1 MVEPSL
7 STEQLELLLRL
18 KAEIETGPLYSY
30 LTIHV
35 PRLVHNHSH
44 NHSKTSRSRSNTTR
58 KGGGLDKKMIT
69 FVIVAIVFIISFS
82 VTSNQAKDY
91 FEILLLQPS
100 IYWETVLVP
109 FLNKLKETGNERNS
123 LAFVLFGQYV
133 HAIAI
138 PTVKGI
144 YKKVTEAISG
154 DPLAL
159 NGLWSLWT
167 NMIKFKDTLV
177 EPKNKTEITPEKMR
191 EIYEAGLKDIERV
204 VFYVTAPK
212 DFKLYSL
219 PYGSKLITN
228 KSICN

>member
-18 KAEIETGPLYSY
+18 KAEIETGPLSSY
-30 LTIHV
+30 LTMHV
-35 PRLVHNHSH
+35 PRLVHKSH
-44 NHSKTSRSRSNTTR
+44 NKTPRSRSNATR
-58 KGGGLDKKMIT
+58 KGGGLDKKMLT
-69 FVIVAIVFIISFS
+69 LVIVAIAFIISFS
-82 VTSNQAKDY
+82 VTSNQARDY
-91 FEILLLQPS
+91 FEIMLLQPS

-109 FLNKLKETGNERNS
+109 FLDKLKTGNDRSS
-123 LAFVLFGQYV
+123 LGFVLFGQYV
-133 HAIAI
+133 HSIMI
-138 PTVKGI
+138 PTLKGV
-144 YKKVTEAISG
+144 YKKLMESISG

-167 NMIKFKDTLV
+167 NMIKFKDALI

>member
-7 STEQLELLLRL
+7 STDQLELLLRL
-18 KAEIETGPLYSY
+18 KAEIETGPLSSY
-30 LTIHV
+30 LTMHV
-35 PRLVHNHSH
+35 PRLVHKNY
-44 NHSKTSRSRSNTTR
+44 NKTPRSPRSRSNTTR

-69 FVIVAIVFIISFS
+69 LVIVAIAFIISFS
-82 VTSNQAKDY
+82 VTSNQARDY
-91 FEILLLQPS
+91 FEIMLLQPS

-109 FLNKLKETGNERNS
+109 FLNKLKTGNDRNS

-133 HAIAI
+133 HSIMI
-138 PTVKGI
+138 PTLKGV
-144 YKKVTEAISG
+144 YKKLMESISG

-167 NMIKFKDTLV
+167 NMIKFKDALI

-191 EIYEAGLKDIERV
+191 EIYEAGLKDIERI

>member
-7 STEQLELLLRL
+7 STDQLELLLRL
-18 KAEIETGPLYSY
+18 KAEIETGPLSSY
-30 LTIHV
+30 LTLHV
-35 PRLVHNHSH
+35 PRLLHKNSHSH
-44 NHSKTSRSRSNTTR
+44 GKTPRSRLNATR

-69 FVIVAIVFIISFS
+69 LVIVAIAFIISFS
-82 VTSNQAKDY
+82 VTSNQARDY
-91 FEILLLQPS
+91 FEIMLLQPS

-109 FLNKLKETGNERNS
+109 FLNKLKTGNDRSS

-133 HAIAI
+133 HSIMI
-138 PTVKGI
+138 PTLKGV
-144 YKKVTEAISG
+144 YKKLMESISG

-167 NMIKFKDTLV
+167 NMIKFKDVLI

-212 DFKLYSL
+212 NFKLYSI

-228 KSICN
+228 KSICD